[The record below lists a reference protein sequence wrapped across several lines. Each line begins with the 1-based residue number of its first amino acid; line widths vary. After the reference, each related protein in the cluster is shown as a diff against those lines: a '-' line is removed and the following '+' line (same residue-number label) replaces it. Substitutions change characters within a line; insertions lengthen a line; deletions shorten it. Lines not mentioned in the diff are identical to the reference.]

1 MDGEPLE
8 RDIPAPDAEKPGW
21 RQSLRDIFSWRNY
34 TVYLLTA
41 WVFNAMAALFIFFNL
56 YVRTQQWDFM
66 TIGTTLSMVAVV
78 SVFARLIGGYVGD
91 VVDRKKLAVVAMLM
105 TAAYFLIIGLSTEF
119 SYIVIGLIILGM
131 TDIAI
136 GGSSAYI
143 MDNIPSKHSGLAI
156 SLFMLGRSLG
166 TVTILVFLIIEP
178 IIGFAETFRR
188 MYLLTGIFLLIC
200 AAARA
205 YYLDPNPQ
213 KGRVEGT
220 PIWKDFVTEN
230 RQAFGILVRMMPGVL
245 VVAFIDALSDSL
257 FEFGALIYT
266 NEILGVSY
274 RGIAIMLFV
283 YLAILTPL
291 LLKIGRMSDT
301 KGARGTALA
310 VYIFMPICAVLLLV
324 APIFPQWAP
333 DWLIIMAEARME
345 GLGVIFTTPFLAIV
359 IKMVNDVLWYTILL
373 ALIRKRIPRKDTAK
387 ILAMFWGAVFFCK
400 SIGPLIGGII
410 FTYFE
415 YSYLFVVVFG
425 LNLLILGAIAKN
437 GLVSDEVDVPESQS
451 PEEQV

>member
-1 MDGEPLE
+1 
-8 RDIPAPDAEKPGW
+8 
-21 RQSLRDIFSWRNY
+21 
-34 TVYLLTA
+34 
-41 WVFNAMAALFIFFNL
+41 MAALWSFFNL
-56 YVRTQQWDFM
+56 YLRTLQWDFM
-66 TIGTTLSMVAVV
+66 AIGTALSAVAMV

-91 VVDRKKLAVVAMLM
+91 VIDRKKLAVVAMLM
-105 TAAYFLIIGLSTEF
+105 TAVYFLIIGLFTDF
-119 SYIVIGLIILGM
+119 SFMFIGMIILGM
-131 TDIAI
+131 NDIAK
-136 GGSSAYI
+136 GGASAYI
-143 MDNIPSKHSGLAI
+143 IDNIPSKHSGLAL
-156 SLFMLGRSLG
+156 SLFMVGRSLG

-178 IIGFAETFRR
+178 ILGFAETFRHL
-188 MYLLTGIFLLIC
+188 YLLTGIFLLIC

-205 YYLDPNPQ
+205 YYLDPSPQ

-220 PIWKDFVTEN
+220 PLWKDFVTEN
-230 RQAFGILVRMMPGVL
+230 RQAIGILVRMMPGVL
-245 VVAFIDALSDSL
+245 IVVIIDSFSDSL

-274 RGIAIMLFV
+274 RGIAIMMFV

-291 LLKIGRMSDT
+291 LLKTGRMSDT

-310 VYIFMPICAVLLLV
+310 VYIFMPICASLLLV

-333 DWLIIMAEARME
+333 DWLIIATETRME

-359 IKMVNDVLWYTILL
+359 IKMVTDVLWYTILL

-387 ILAMFWGAVFFCK
+387 ILAMFWAVVYLCQ

-415 YSYLFVVVFG
+415 QSYLFVVVLG
-425 LNLLILGAIAKN
+425 LNFLILGALAKN
-437 GLVSDEVDVPESQS
+437 GLVSDEADVPESQS
-451 PEEQV
+451 PEE

>member
-1 MDGEPLE
+1 LDGEPFE
-8 RDIPAPDAEKPGW
+8 QDYPAPEEEKPGW

-41 WVFNAMAALFIFFNL
+41 WVFNAMAALWSFLNL
-56 YVRTQQWDFM
+56 YLRTLQWDFM
-66 TIGTTLSMVAVV
+66 IMGTMLSIVAIV

-105 TAAYFLIIGLSTEF
+105 TAVYSLIIGLFTDF
-119 SYIVIGLIILGM
+119 NFIFIGLLILGVN
-131 TDIAI
+131 DIAKS
-136 GGSSAYI
+136 GSSAYI
-143 MDNIPSKHSGLAI
+143 MDNIPSKHSGLSL
-156 SLFMLGRSLG
+156 SLFMVGRSLG
-166 TVTILVFLIIEP
+166 TITILVFLIIEP
-178 IIGFAETFRR
+178 VFDFAEAFRR
-188 MYLLTGIFLLIC
+188 MYLLTGAFLLIC

-213 KGRVEGT
+213 KSRVEGT
-220 PIWKDFVTEN
+220 PLWKDFVTEN
-230 RQAFGILVRMMPGVL
+230 RQAIRTLVRIMPGVL
-245 VVAFIDALSDSL
+245 VVVIIDALSDSL
-257 FEFGALIYT
+257 FQFGALIYT

-274 RGIAIMLFV
+274 RGIAIMMFV
-283 YLAILTPL
+283 YLVILTPL
-291 LLKIGRMSDT
+291 LLKTGRMSDM
-301 KGARGTALA
+301 KGARKAALV
-310 VYIFMPICAVLLLV
+310 VYIFMPICAGLLLA

-333 DWLIIMAEARME
+333 DWLMGEAEASME

-387 ILAMFWGAVFFCK
+387 ILAMFWAVVYLCQ

-415 YSYLFVVVFG
+415 QSYLFAVVLG
-425 LNLLILGAIAKN
+425 LNLLILGALAKN
-437 GLVSDEVDVPESQS
+437 RLVSDEADILESQS
-451 PEEQV
+451 PAE

>member
-1 MDGEPLE
+1 MDGKSLE
-8 RDIPAPDAEKPGW
+8 RNYPAPEKERPGW
-21 RQSLRDIFSWRNY
+21 LQSLRDILSWRNY

-41 WVFNAMAALFIFFNL
+41 WVFNAMAALWSFFNL
-56 YVRTQQWDFM
+56 YLRTLQWDFIA
-66 TIGTTLSMVAVV
+66 IGTTLSVVAMV

-91 VVDRKKLAVVAMLM
+91 VVDRKKLAVAAMLM
-105 TAAYFLIIGLSTEF
+105 TAVYFLIIGLFTDF
-119 SYIVIGLIILGM
+119 SFMFIGLIILGM
-131 TDIAI
+131 NDVVK
-136 GGSSAYI
+136 GGASAYI
-143 MDNIPSKHSGLAI
+143 MDNIPSKHSGLSL
-156 SLFMLGRSLG
+156 SLFMVGRSLG

-178 IIGFAETFRR
+178 ILGFAETFRR
-188 MYLLTGIFLLIC
+188 LYLLTGIFLLIC

-205 YYLDPNPQ
+205 YYLDPSPQ

-220 PIWKDFVTEN
+220 PLWKDFVTEN
-230 RQAFGILVRMMPGVL
+230 RQAIGILVRMMPGVL
-245 VVAFIDALSDSL
+245 VIVIIDALSDSL
-257 FEFGALIYT
+257 FHFGALIYT

-274 RGIAIMLFV
+274 RGIAIMMFV

-291 LLKIGRMSDT
+291 LLKTGRMSDM
-301 KGARGTALA
+301 KGARRAALIA
-310 VYIFMPICAVLLLV
+310 YIFMPICAGLLLV

-333 DWLIIMAEARME
+333 DWMVGEAEASMV

-387 ILAMFWGAVFFCK
+387 ILAMFWAVVYLCQ

-415 YSYLFVVVFG
+415 QSYLFVVVLG

-437 GLVSDEVDVPESQS
+437 GLVSDEADVLESQS
-451 PEEQV
+451 PAE

>member
-1 MDGEPLE
+1 MPLDRE
-8 RDIPAPDAEKPGW
+8 HPAPEEEKPGW

-41 WVFNAMAALFIFFNL
+41 WVFNAMAALWAFFNL
-56 YVRTQQWDFM
+56 YLRTLQWDFM
-66 TIGTTLSMVAVV
+66 TMGATLSVIAIV

-105 TAAYFLIIGLSTEF
+105 TAVYFLIIGLFTDF
-119 SYIVIGLIILGM
+119 SFIFIGLFILGM
-131 TDIAI
+131 NDVAK

-143 MDNIPSKHSGLAI
+143 MDNIPSKHSGLAL
-156 SLFMLGRSLG
+156 SLFMVGRSLG

-178 IIGFAETFRR
+178 VLGFAATFRS
-188 MYLLTGIFLLIC
+188 MYLLTGVFLLIC

-205 YYLDPNPQ
+205 YYLDPSPQ

-220 PIWKDFVTEN
+220 PLWKDFVTEN
-230 RQAFGILVRMMPGVL
+230 RQAIGMLVRMMPGVL
-245 VVAFIDALSDSL
+245 VVVIIDALSDSL
-257 FEFGALIYT
+257 FHFGAFIYM

-274 RGIAIMLFV
+274 RGIAIMMFV

-301 KGARGTALA
+301 KGARKTALL
-310 VYIFMPICAVLLLV
+310 VYIFMPICAGLLLI

-333 DWLIIMAEARME
+333 DWLISETEARME
-345 GLGVIFTTPFLAIV
+345 GLGVIFMTPFLAIV
-359 IKMVNDVLWYTILL
+359 IKMVIDVLWYTILL

-387 ILAMFWGAVFFCK
+387 ILAMFWSAVYLCT

-415 YSYLFVVVFG
+415 QSYLFVVVLG

-437 GLVSDEVDVPESQS
+437 GLVSDEADVPESQS
-451 PEEQV
+451 LEE

>member
-1 MDGEPLE
+1 LDGKPLE
-8 RDIPAPDAEKPGW
+8 RDIPGPEEENPGW
-21 RQSLRDIFSWRNY
+21 RQSFRDIFSWRNY

-41 WVFNAMAALFIFFNL
+41 WTFNAMAALWSFFNL
-56 YVRTQQWDFM
+56 YLRTLQWEFI
-66 TIGTTLSMVAVV
+66 TIGTTLSVVAMV

-91 VVDRKKLAVVAMLM
+91 VVDRKKLAVVAMLL
-105 TAAYFLIIGLSTEF
+105 TASYFLIIGLFTDF
-119 SYIVIGLIILGM
+119 SYVVIGLIILGM
-131 TDIAI
+131 NDVAI

-143 MDNIPSKHSGLAI
+143 MDNIPSKHSGLAL
-156 SLFMLGRSLG
+156 SLFMVGRSLG

-178 IIGFAETFRR
+178 ILGFAETFRR
-188 MYLLTGIFLLIC
+188 MYLLTGVFLLIC

-220 PIWKDFVTEN
+220 PLWKDFVAEN
-230 RQAFGILVRMMPGVL
+230 RQAIGILVRMMPGVL
-245 VVAFIDALSDSL
+245 IVVIIDALSDSL
-257 FEFGALIYT
+257 FGFGALIYT

-274 RGIAIMLFV
+274 RGIAIMMFV
-283 YLAILTPL
+283 YLAILIPL
-291 LLKIGRMSDT
+291 LLKTGRMSDT

-310 VYIFMPICAVLLLV
+310 VYIFMPICAGLLLV

-333 DWLIIMAEARME
+333 DWLIIATEARME

-387 ILAMFWGAVFFCK
+387 ILAMFWAVVYLCQ
-400 SIGPLIGGII
+400 SIGPLIGGVI

-415 YSYLFVVVFG
+415 QSYLFVIVLG
-425 LNLLILGAIAKN
+425 LNFLILGALAKN
-437 GLVSDEVDVPESQS
+437 GLVSDEADVPESQN
-451 PEEQV
+451 PRE

>member
-1 MDGEPLE
+1 
-8 RDIPAPDAEKPGW
+8 
-21 RQSLRDIFSWRNY
+21 
-34 TVYLLTA
+34 
-41 WVFNAMAALFIFFNL
+41 MAALWSFFNL
-56 YVRTQQWDFM
+56 YLRTLQWDFM
-66 TIGTTLSMVAVV
+66 TIGTTLSAVAMV

-91 VVDRKKLAVVAMLM
+91 VVDRKKLAVVAMLL
-105 TAAYFLIIGLSTEF
+105 TASYFLIIGLFTDF
-119 SYIVIGLIILGM
+119 SYVVIGLIILGM
-131 TDIAI
+131 NDVAI

-143 MDNIPSKHSGLAI
+143 MDNIPSKHSGLAL
-156 SLFMLGRSLG
+156 SLFMVGRSLG

-178 IIGFAETFRR
+178 ILGFAETFRR
-188 MYLLTGIFLLIC
+188 MYLLTGVFLLIC

-220 PIWKDFVTEN
+220 PLWKDFVAEN
-230 RQAFGILVRMMPGVL
+230 RQAIGILVRMMPGVL
-245 VVAFIDALSDSL
+245 IVVIIDALSDSL
-257 FEFGALIYT
+257 FGFGALIYT
-266 NEILGVSY
+266 NEMLGVSY
-274 RGIAIMLFV
+274 RGIAIMMFV

-291 LLKIGRMSDT
+291 LLKTGRMSDT

-310 VYIFMPICAVLLLV
+310 VYIFMPICAGLLLV

-333 DWLIIMAEARME
+333 DWLIIATEARME

-387 ILAMFWGAVFFCK
+387 ILAMFWAVVYLCQ

-415 YSYLFVVVFG
+415 QSFLFVIVLG
-425 LNLLILGAIAKN
+425 LNFLILGALAKN
-437 GLVSDEVDVPESQS
+437 GLVSDEADVPESQN
-451 PEEQV
+451 PRE

>member
-1 MDGEPLE
+1 MDGEPFE
-8 RDIPAPDAEKPGW
+8 QDYPAPEEEKPGW

-41 WVFNAMAALFIFFNL
+41 WVFNAMAALWSFLNL
-56 YVRTQQWDFM
+56 YLRTLQWDFM
-66 TIGTTLSMVAVV
+66 IMGTMLSIVAIV

-105 TAAYFLIIGLSTEF
+105 TAVYSLIIGLFTDF
-119 SYIVIGLIILGM
+119 NFIFIGLLILGVN
-131 TDIAI
+131 DIAKS
-136 GGSSAYI
+136 GSSAYI
-143 MDNIPSKHSGLAI
+143 MDNIPSKHSGLSL
-156 SLFMLGRSLG
+156 SLFMVGRSLG
-166 TVTILVFLIIEP
+166 TITILVFLIIEP
-178 IIGFAETFRR
+178 VFDFAEAFRR
-188 MYLLTGIFLLIC
+188 MYLLTGAFLLIC

-213 KGRVEGT
+213 KSRVEGT
-220 PIWKDFVTEN
+220 PLWKDFVTEN
-230 RQAFGILVRMMPGVL
+230 RQAIRTLVRIMPGVL
-245 VVAFIDALSDSL
+245 VVVIIDALSDSL
-257 FEFGALIYT
+257 FQFGALIYT

-274 RGIAIMLFV
+274 RGIAIMMFV
-283 YLAILTPL
+283 YLVILTPL
-291 LLKIGRMSDT
+291 LLKTGRMSDM
-301 KGARGTALA
+301 KGARKAALV
-310 VYIFMPICAVLLLV
+310 VYIFMPICAGLLLA

-333 DWLIIMAEARME
+333 DWLMGEAEASME

-387 ILAMFWGAVFFCK
+387 ILAMFWAVVYLCQ

-415 YSYLFVVVFG
+415 QSYLFAVVLG
-425 LNLLILGAIAKN
+425 LNLLILGALAKN
-437 GLVSDEVDVPESQS
+437 RLVSDEADILESQS
-451 PEEQV
+451 PAE

>member
-1 MDGEPLE
+1 
-8 RDIPAPDAEKPGW
+8 
-21 RQSLRDIFSWRNY
+21 
-34 TVYLLTA
+34 
-41 WVFNAMAALFIFFNL
+41 MAALWSFFNL
-56 YVRTQQWDFM
+56 YLRTLQWDFM
-66 TIGTTLSMVAVV
+66 AIGTALSAVAMV

-91 VVDRKKLAVVAMLM
+91 VIDRKKLAVVAMLM
-105 TAAYFLIIGLSTEF
+105 TAVYFLIIGLFTDF
-119 SYIVIGLIILGM
+119 SFVFIGLIILGM
-131 TDIAI
+131 NDIAK
-136 GGSSAYI
+136 GGASAYI
-143 MDNIPSKHSGLAI
+143 MDNIPSKHSGLAL
-156 SLFMLGRSLG
+156 SLFMVGRSLG

-178 IIGFAETFRR
+178 ILGFAETFRHL
-188 MYLLTGIFLLIC
+188 YLLTGIFLLIC

-205 YYLDPNPQ
+205 YYLDPSPQ

-220 PIWKDFVTEN
+220 PLWKDFVTEN
-230 RQAFGILVRMMPGVL
+230 RQAIGILVRMMPGVL
-245 VVAFIDALSDSL
+245 IVVIIDSFSDSL

-274 RGIAIMLFV
+274 RGIAIMMFV

-291 LLKIGRMSDT
+291 LLKTGRMSDT

-310 VYIFMPICAVLLLV
+310 VYIFMPICASLLLV

-333 DWLIIMAEARME
+333 DWLIIATETRME

-359 IKMVNDVLWYTILL
+359 IKMVTDVLWYTILL

-387 ILAMFWGAVFFCK
+387 ILAMFWAVVYLCQ

-415 YSYLFVVVFG
+415 QSYLFVVVLG
-425 LNLLILGAIAKN
+425 LNFLILGALAKN
-437 GLVSDEVDVPESQS
+437 GLVSDEADVPESQS
-451 PEEQV
+451 PEE

>member
-8 RDIPAPDAEKPGW
+8 QDYPAPDEEKPGW

-41 WVFNAMAALFIFFNL
+41 WVFNAMAALWSFFNL
-56 YVRTQQWDFM
+56 YLRTLQWDFM
-66 TIGTTLSMVAVV
+66 IIGTMLSIVAIV
-78 SVFARLIGGYVGD
+78 SVSARLIGGYVGD

-105 TAAYFLIIGLSTEF
+105 TAAYSLIIGLFTDF
-119 SYIVIGLIILGM
+119 SFIFIGLLILGM
-131 TDIAI
+131 NDVAK

-143 MDNIPSKHSGLAI
+143 MDNIPSKHSGLSI
-156 SLFMLGRSLG
+156 SLFMVGRSLG

-178 IIGFAETFRR
+178 VFGFAETFRR
-188 MYLLTGIFLLIC
+188 MYLLTGVFLLIC

-205 YYLDPNPQ
+205 YYLDPSPQ

-220 PIWKDFVTEN
+220 PLWKDFVTEN
-230 RQAFGILVRMMPGVL
+230 RQAIGILVRMMPGVL
-245 VVAFIDALSDSL
+245 VVVIIDALSDSL
-257 FEFGALIYT
+257 FQFGALIYT

-274 RGIAIMLFV
+274 RGIAIMMLV
-283 YLAILTPL
+283 YLVILTPL
-291 LLKIGRMSDT
+291 LLKTGRMSDM
-301 KGARGTALA
+301 KGARKAALI
-310 VYIFMPICAVLLLV
+310 VYIFMPICAGLLLV

-333 DWLIIMAEARME
+333 DWLIGEAEASME

-373 ALIRKRIPRKDTAK
+373 ALIRKRVPRKDTAK
-387 ILAMFWGAVFFCK
+387 ILAMFWAVVYLCQ
-400 SIGPLIGGII
+400 SIGPLTGGII

-415 YSYLFVVVFG
+415 QSYLFVIVLA
-425 LNLLILGAIAKN
+425 LNFLILGALAKN
-437 GLVSDEVDVPESQS
+437 GLVSDEADVPESQS
-451 PEEQV
+451 PEE